1 MKKLM
6 MTFATLLL
14 AMSVNAQQYQYVSDT
29 PFTEGKMYASAG
41 FSGLDL
47 NYNSTS
53 KWNLGISGKVGYF
66 LLDDVMALGECQWGI
81 HQEVPNDFSI
91 GAGMRYYIRQNGIY
105 LGAGANYKHS
115 DGYDDFM
122 PNVNV
127 GYAFFISRTVTIEPE
142 LYYNMSTK
150 SFKDYSGFGLRI
162 GFGIYLDEIF

>member
-1 MKKLM
+1 MKKLL

-14 AMSVNAQQYQYVSDT
+14 AMSVSAQQYQNVSDT
-29 PFTEGKMYASAG
+29 PFNKGKMYASAG

-47 NYNSTS
+47 NYNSTT
-53 KWNLGISGKVGYF
+53 KWNLNIDGKVGYF
-66 LLDDVMALGECQWGI
+66 LVDDVMALAEAQWGI
-81 HQEVPNDFSI
+81 HQEYPNDFTV

-105 LGAGANYKHS
+105 
-115 DGYDDFM
+115 
-122 PNVNV
+122 VNV

>member
-1 MKKLM
+1 MILSLAPACVT
-6 MTFATLLL
+6 TF
-14 AMSVNAQQYQYVSDT
+14 VS
-29 PFTEGKMYASAG
+29 
-41 FSGLDL
+41 
-47 NYNSTS
+47 
-53 KWNLGISGKVGYF
+53 
-66 LLDDVMALGECQWGI
+66 
-81 HQEVPNDFSI
+81 
-91 GAGMRYYIRQNGIY
+91 GIY

-115 DGYDDFM
+115 ECYDDFL

>member
-1 MKKLM
+1 MKKLL

-14 AMSVNAQQYQYVSDT
+14 AMSVSAQQYQNVSDT
-29 PFTEGKMYASAG
+29 PFNKGKMYASAG

-47 NYNSTS
+47 NYNSTT
-53 KWNLGISGKVGYF
+53 KWNLNIDGKVGYF
-66 LLDDVMALGECQWGI
+66 LVDDVMALAEAQWGI
-81 HQEVPNDFSI
+81 HQEYPNDFI
-91 GAGMRYYIRQNGIY
+91 VGAGMRYYIRQNGIY

-115 DGYDDFM
+115 ECYDDFLS
-122 PNVNV
+122 NVNV

>member
-66 LLDDVMALGECQWGI
+66 LLDDIMALGEAQWGV
-81 HQEVPNDFSI
+81 HQEMPNDFSV

-115 DGYDDFM
+115 EGYDDFL
-122 PNVNV
+122 PYVNI
-127 GYAFFISRTVTIEPE
+127 GYSFFLSRTVTIEPE

-150 SFKDYSGFGLRI
+150 SFKDYSGVGLRV
-162 GFGIYLDEIF
+162 GFGIYLDELF